1 MKNRMQ
7 FSVSVSCVQECKV
20 GGVFK
25 AKGMNEVDAG
35 RDRATEE
42 GEEEKGGEEGEEGGG
57 GGGARGYS
65 KQKQ

>member
-1 MKNRMQ
+1 MQ
-7 FSVSVSCVQECKV
+7 FSVGVSCVQEYRW
-20 GGVFK
+20 GGYSK
-25 AKGMNEVDAG
+25 AQAVNEVDAG

-42 GEEEKGGEEGEEGGG
+42 GEEEKGEEEDEEGGGG